1 MSSATTTLD
10 NDRASDS
17 VRSDDVCGDT
27 EILPSSNR
35 RRFYQQL
42 RIWHSEPMLIVGF
55 IIRCSVKLYAKRRI
69 GRPVSW
75 MVAAT
80 ISFES
85 FAFKMNANQNLQ
97 QSISAVNYRRVAAKD
112 AIGWDRPI
120 GQMMLSLT
128 DSDVLWAGHLV
139 AIIADCCMRK
149 NRLK

>member
-1 MSSATTTLD
+1 
-10 NDRASDS
+10 
-17 VRSDDVCGDT
+17 
-27 EILPSSNR
+27 
-35 RRFYQQL
+35 
-42 RIWHSEPMLIVGF
+42 
-55 IIRCSVKLYAKRRI
+55 
-69 GRPVSW
+69 

-112 AIGWDRPI
+112 AIGRDRPI
-120 GQMMLSLT
+120 GQMMLPLT

-139 AIIADCCMRK
+139 AIIADYCMRK